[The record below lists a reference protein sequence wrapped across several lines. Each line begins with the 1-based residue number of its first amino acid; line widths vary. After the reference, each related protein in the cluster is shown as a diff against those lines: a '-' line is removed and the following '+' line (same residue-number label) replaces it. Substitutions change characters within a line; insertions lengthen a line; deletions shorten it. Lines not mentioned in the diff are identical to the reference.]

1 MNRIF
6 ISLVLMCAI
15 VVCANAQ
22 NYIKSSDG
30 KTYKTVKK
38 TASSSERETGF
49 TWEDSK
55 GNTYPIYMG
64 KTGSCYSKK
73 ISKKTGNEYR
83 QYLDEEISR
92 DICKQLGV
100 EYTGKSSK

>member
-1 MNRIF
+1 MKRIF
-6 ISLVLMCAI
+6 ISLILMCTM

-49 TWEDSK
+49 TWEDIQE
-55 GNTYPIYMG
+55 NM
-64 KTGSCYSKK
+64 
-73 ISKKTGNEYR
+73 
-83 QYLDEEISR
+83 
-92 DICKQLGV
+92 
-100 EYTGKSSK
+100 